1 MNPSIKIL
9 INIGHFKAL
18 YLPVIFEE
26 LISRI
31 LLLNELLTVGLC
43 YQDRFFQL
51 TTHVPGGTIPSIWE
65 IDGNPGS
72 LDDVDTAGPILAGV
86 DEWAGQDGY
95 RDEAL
100 GPGLDRL
107 LDQNL
112 VTLNLIDYW

>member
-1 MNPSIKIL
+1 M
-9 INIGHFKAL
+9 
-18 YLPVIFEE
+18 
-26 LISRI
+26 
-31 LLLNELLTVGLC
+31 
-43 YQDRFFQL
+43 
-51 TTHVPGGTIPSIWE
+51 THVPGGTISSTWE
-65 IDGNPGS
+65 I
-72 LDDVDTAGPILAGV
+72 DVDTAGPILAGV